1 MEFHVPNVIRVD
13 TVYAVISLRIVV
25 GARERALVDILLA
38 VNSSKVGFDKLII
51 SLITENPVI
60 SVRIGDIES
69 FINNNIFRAT

>member
-13 TVYAVISLRIVV
+13 TVNAVISLRIVV
-25 GARERALVDILLA
+25 RIRERALVDILLA
-38 VNSSKVGFDKLII
+38 VNSGKIGFDKLII
-51 SLITENPVI
+51 SLITKNPVI